1 MRNVWLVAWH
11 EYKRVVLRRAFILT
25 TLAVPLGMVL
35 ISVLAVV
42 VANMQENN
50 LPLGY
55 VDHAGIM
62 DSAMLEKFDDLSIDI
77 DIVAFDSETAANEAL
92 LAEEIQAYYVLPADY
107 LVSQASDLY
116 YLSDP
121 PRNSVKR
128 DFEALVRANLAASYP
143 PDVRSRLLDGMK
155 VKVEDV
161 VNGRVFD
168 TSSPLTFIFP
178 FAATFFFFIS
188 TMFASG
194 YMLQVVADEK
204 ENRTIE
210 LMLTSMKPLH
220 LIGGKAVGLLG
231 AALSQLAIYVGA
243 VVVGIAIARSQ
254 VVWLQNFQI
263 PWGYL
268 GLMMLFF
275 FPAYALIS
283 AIMVA
288 IGSAI
293 TELYQGQQI
302 AGLLNF
308 LFIIPVMLS
317 PLLFQNP
324 SHPILLAMTFFP
336 TTAFLTIS
344 LRWSVT
350 AIPLWQLG
358 VSWGILVLT
367 DVLMIWVASRIFRA
381 GFLRYG
387 QPLSIRSVWAALRES

>member
-55 VDHAGIM
+55 VDHAGVVN
-62 DSAMLEKFDDLSIDI
+62 STLLENGDDLDIDI
-77 DIVAFDSETAANEAL
+77 DIVAFDSEAAANEAL

-107 LVSQASDLY
+107 LVTQASDLY

-121 PRNSVKR
+121 PRNSVQR
-128 DFEALVRANLAASYP
+128 DFESLVRASLAASYP
-143 PDVRSRLLDGMK
+143 PDVRSRLLDGVNVM
-155 VKVEDV
+155 VEDV

-220 LIGGKAVGLLG
+220 LIGGKAMGLLG

-243 VVVGIAIARSQ
+243 VAVGIAIARPQ
-254 VVWLQNFQI
+254 VVWLQNFQV

-268 GLMMLFF
+268 ALMMLFF

-324 SHPILLAMTFFP
+324 SHPVLMAMTFFP

-350 AIPLWQLG
+350 AIPFWQLA
-358 VSWGILVLT
+358 VSWGTLILT
-367 DVLMIWVASRIFRA
+367 DVLVIWAASRIFRA
-381 GFLRYG
+381 GFLQYG